1 MLSLSEAGL
10 LGAGS
15 GDGSC
20 AASPFRTSEAELAWP
35 EGCPAWASC
44 CTEYGYCHP
53 LVSDI
58 MYIMIDIMVIM
69 SGGGYDGLISGKL
82 GGQDVP

>member
-58 MYIMIDIMVIM
+58 MIDR
-69 SGGGYDGLISGKL
+69 GLEVSDFRKVGRL
-82 GGQDVP
+82 RCSVTVTERVMA